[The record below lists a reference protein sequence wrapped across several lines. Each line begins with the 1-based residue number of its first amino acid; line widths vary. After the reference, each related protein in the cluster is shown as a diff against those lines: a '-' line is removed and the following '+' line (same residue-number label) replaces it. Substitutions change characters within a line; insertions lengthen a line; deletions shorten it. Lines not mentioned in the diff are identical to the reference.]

1 MKIFF
6 WIAVLLISVVVLVFA
21 VINTHLVDVD
31 LFVDTIPLP
40 LFAIGLIGVFVGFV
54 WGGLISWLHAGKAR
68 QRARNFAR
76 QAESER
82 RETAILRERLRK
94 LERAER
100 QATIPLPPAN
110 AA

>member
-1 MKIFF
+1 MRIFF
-6 WIAVLLISVVVLVFA
+6 WIAVLLISVVVLVFT
-21 VINTHLVDVD
+21 VVNTRMVDVN
-31 LFVDTIPLP
+31 LFVYTIPLP
-40 LFAIGLIGVFVGFV
+40 VFAIALIGVFVGFV
-54 WGGLISWLHAGKAR
+54 WGGMIAWLHAGKAR
-68 QRARNFAR
+68 QRARNYAR

-94 LERAER
+94 FESAEK

>member
-1 MKIFF
+1 MKFFF
-6 WIAVLLISVVVLVFA
+6 WIVVLPISLAVLVFA
-21 VINTHLVDVD
+21 VINTQMVEVD
-31 LFVDTIPLP
+31 LFVYAVPLP

-54 WGGLISWLHAGKAR
+54 WGGMIAWLHAGKAR
-68 QRARNFAR
+68 QRARNYAR

-82 RETAILRERLRK
+82 REMAILRERLRK
-94 LERAER
+94 FESAEK

>member
-1 MKIFF
+1 M
-6 WIAVLLISVVVLVFA
+6 IA
-21 VINTHLVDVD
+21 
-31 LFVDTIPLP
+31 
-40 LFAIGLIGVFVGFV
+40 
-54 WGGLISWLHAGKAR
+54 WLHAGKAR
-68 QRARNFAR
+68 QRARNYAR

-94 LERAER
+94 LESAEK

>member
-6 WIAVLLISVVVLVFA
+6 WIVVLPISVVVLLFA
-21 VINTHLVDVD
+21 VFNTQMVDVD
-31 LFVDTIPLP
+31 LLGHTMPVP
-40 LFAIGLIGVFVGFV
+40 LFAVALIGLVGGFI
-54 WGGLISWLHAGKAR
+54 WGGLIAWLHGGKAR
-68 QRARNFAR
+68 QRARNYAR
-76 QAESER
+76 RAESER

-94 LERAER
+94 LENAEK